1 VRGRPSVQEFPVRLR
16 FIALLASLLACAPL
30 LSACED
36 GNLLGTLIL
45 SSDTTAIGLPGGS
58 AEGSA
63 IDIVRSGGDFD
74 LVRNPERL
82 TDAEQWDF
90 ALRSTPAG
98 LVFRPFTPVASQF
111 RGAGIAV
118 SDRPFADLKRAPRGT
133 ASYSSEPVSVRL
145 GGVYLLRSRQFASGN
160 TTCVKYA
167 KFRVLEINQ
176 ATSIVRFEVVI
187 NEGCDD
193 ERLAD
198 D

>member
-1 VRGRPSVQEFPVRLR
+1 VRLR
-16 FIALLASLLACAPL
+16 FLALLASLLACAPL

-45 SSDTTAIGLPGGS
+45 SADTTAIGLPGGN

-63 IDIVRSGGDFD
+63 IDIVRSSGDFD

-82 TDAEQWDF
+82 TDAEQWDL
-90 ALRSTPAG
+90 ALRRTSAG
-98 LVFRPFTPVASQF
+98 LVFRPFTPVASTL
-111 RGAGIAV
+111 RGAGITVAT
-118 SDRPFADLKRAPRGT
+118 RGFADVEKAPRGT
-133 ASYSSEPVSVRL
+133 SAYSSDPVPVTQ
-145 GGVYLLRSRQFASGN
+145 GGVYLLRSRQFLSGSSV
-160 TTCVKYA
+160 CVKYA
-167 KFRVLEINQ
+167 KIQVLEIDQ
-176 ATSIVRFEVVI
+176 ALSTVRFAVVI

>member
-1 VRGRPSVQEFPVRLR
+1 MRLR
-16 FIALLASLLACAPL
+16 FLALLASLFACAPL

-36 GNLLGTLIL
+36 SGFLATLIL
-45 SSDTTAIGLPGGS
+45 SADTTVIGLPAGN

-63 IDIVRSGGDFD
+63 IDIVRSSGDFD

-82 TDAEQWDF
+82 TDAEQWDL

-98 LVFRPFTPVASQF
+98 LVFRPFTPVASSL
-111 RGAGIAV
+111 RGAGITV
-118 SDRPFADLKRAPRGT
+118 SGRSFAELDKAPRGT
-133 ASYSSEPVSVRL
+133 SAYGTDPVPVTL
-145 GGVYLLRSRQFASGN
+145 NGVYLLRSRQFLSGSSL
-160 TTCVKYA
+160 CVKYA
-167 KFRVLEINQ
+167 KLQVLEINQ
-176 ATSIVRFEVVI
+176 AASTVRFGLVI

>member
-1 VRGRPSVQEFPVRLR
+1 MRLR
-16 FIALLASLLACAPL
+16 LIALLASLFACAPL
-30 LSACED
+30 LTACD
-36 GNLLGTLIL
+36 DNGLLGTLIL
-45 SSDTTAIGLPGGS
+45 SSDTTAIGLPGGN

-90 ALRSTPAG
+90 ALRSTSAG

-118 SDRPFADLKRAPRGT
+118 SDRAFADLDRAPRGT
-133 ASYSSEPVSVRL
+133 ASYSSAPVAVRV

-160 TTCVKYA
+160 AVCVKYA
-167 KFRVLEINQ
+167 KIQVLEINQ
-176 ATSIVRFEVVI
+176 ATSTVRFEVVI